1 MNLVAYGLVRNFHQS
16 FISMRNLKAHVTP
29 TNLAPPWGLH
39 NQNLLQARHET
50 DVSKQMSCDVVFGSP
65 SADCRGTGV
74 CRITARAGGT
84 PTTTQHKQRCRS
96 TMGLLFPIEGGKGL
110 TMILTRSLLC
120 TTLYKTH
127 LRHGKLTLESP
138 CQLPKD
144 VKKALGLKFSELS
157 PGEYPVYDS
166 EGILRIDF
174 LMADFK

>member
-1 MNLVAYGLVRNFHQS
+1 
-16 FISMRNLKAHVTP
+16 
-29 TNLAPPWGLH
+29 
-39 NQNLLQARHET
+39 
-50 DVSKQMSCDVVFGSP
+50 
-65 SADCRGTGV
+65 
-74 CRITARAGGT
+74 
-84 PTTTQHKQRCRS
+84 
-96 TMGLLFPIEGGKGL
+96 MGLLFPIEGGKGL